1 MPWKQVILARTDL
14 KMGKGKLA
22 VQVAHASL
30 EAFKKALK
38 KDPEAVSQWQL
49 EGQAKVVL
57 KIDSQQEALD
67 YFMRA
72 KNLFPAALIKDAGL
86 TQLTPGTVTCV
97 GIGPAPVIELDK
109 LTGKLKL
116 M

>member
-1 MPWKQVILARTDL
+1 MPLKQVILARTDL

-38 KDPEAVSQWQL
+38 KDPQLVSEWQL

-57 KIDSQQEALD
+57 KIGSQKEAID
-67 YFMRA
+67 YFNKVKGKFA
-72 KNLFPAALIKDAGL
+72 AALIKDAGL
-86 TQLTPGTVTCV
+86 TQLKPGTITCL
-97 GIGPAPVIELDK
+97 GIGPADANALDRV
-109 LTGKLKL
+109 TGQLKL
-116 M
+116 L